1 MMTTSARLLRRVL
14 GAPPG
19 AAWALAATVHTTV
32 AAAAAPPAD
41 RTAGSSVVTQ
51 QPDPTVW
58 MGPFFTQWHC
68 TVVLALRGDEGP
80 CEFNPSP
87 PTTSWGW
94 WYKLS

>member
-1 MMTTSARLLRRVL
+1 MTTSARLVRRTI
-14 GAPPG
+14 
-19 AAWALAATVHTTV
+19 AAAAGCAVALAGTVLMTGP
-32 AAAAAPPAD
+32 AAAAPPTGQA
-41 RTAGSSVVTQ
+41 AGSSVVTQ

-80 CEFNPSP
+80 CQFNPSP